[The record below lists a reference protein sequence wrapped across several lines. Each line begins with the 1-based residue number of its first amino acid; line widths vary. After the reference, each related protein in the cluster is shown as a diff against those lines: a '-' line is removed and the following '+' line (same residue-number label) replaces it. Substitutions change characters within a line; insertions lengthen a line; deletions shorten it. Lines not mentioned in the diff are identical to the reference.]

1 MRTGLVSERREF
13 EVVRETVSK
22 DFHLDRR
29 FPESVFKNP
38 KPRTLFCQDLGVMG
52 PSFWPAIQRL
62 ARVHGDDRIDFLVL
76 EPDAETYYREGYGI
90 YPAISLPVDSSEDD
104 YWNSVSYEPD
114 GDPTGALVFSAR
126 VFAVSGPSGKW
137 GCWGEL
143 GVEVVAVQGIP
154 DYISDREWCDEFGNF
169 LRAREALNDYIS
181 LTFRDQKVPDWFSC
195 PFVKN
200 YDG

>member
-1 MRTGLVSERREF
+1 MFGRLSPRISIWTDVFLSRYLKIPNHVLCFARTWELWGRVFGLLSAA
-13 EVVRETVSK
+13 
-22 DFHLDRR
+22 
-29 FPESVFKNP
+29 
-38 KPRTLFCQDLGVMG
+38 G
-52 PSFWPAIQRL
+52 
-62 ARVHGDDRIDFLVL
+62 RVHGDDRIDFLVL

-154 DYISDREWCDEFGNF
+154 DIFRTENGAMSLEISCERE
-169 LRAREALNDYIS
+169 RH
-181 LTFRDQKVPDWFSC
+181 
-195 PFVKN
+195 
-200 YDG
+200 